1 MSQPANSGFKEP
13 SFIQWRKAVRRVSS
27 VIMPHGRDSP
37 ALVVIPAT
45 VKSRAELLPGL
56 EAGSLGWQCRAPRAQ
71 RVWAAV
77 SQKPGKGEGKKGK
90 ECG

>member
-45 VKSRAELLPGL
+45 VKSRAPARAGGWLSGVAVQGIQSPEGL
-56 EAGSLGWQCRAPRAQ
+56 GSCEPEAR
-71 RVWAAV
+71 
-77 SQKPGKGEGKKGK
+77 
-90 ECG
+90 